1 MDSTNLLIL
10 TAYLII
16 VALVFNQAYKTLEDK
31 FVVKFDED
39 ALQKELEQ
47 KELKEV
53 LEVKFKLSDSY
64 AAGDLKNLS
73 PSIKNIAKEC
83 TIFVDWDQCSLR
95 GVDEGTRRVIRVVS
109 DDMEEVPQS
118 QAKTII
124 RPGETFE
131 AKVSDEKLNDPLF
144 KADKLKKAVG
154 QPEAFTLELFLK
166 MSDTASGKDRVC
178 RLPCHFSVKP
188 LDWTKALTLALQ
200 PK

>member
-39 ALQKELEQ
+39 ALQQELEQ
-47 KELKEV
+47 KELKEA

-64 AAGDLKNLS
+64 AVGDLKNLS
-73 PSIKNIAKEC
+73 PSIKNLTKEC
-83 TIFVDWDQCSLR
+83 TIYVDWDLCSLR
-95 GVDEGTRRVIRVVS
+95 GVDEGTRRVIRVIG
-109 DDMEEVPQS
+109 DDMEIPQS
-118 QAKTII
+118 QAASIV
-124 RPGETFE
+124 RPGEPFE

-166 MSDTASGKDRVC
+166 MSDTESGKDRVC

-188 LDWTKALTLALQ
+188 LDLTKALTLALQ